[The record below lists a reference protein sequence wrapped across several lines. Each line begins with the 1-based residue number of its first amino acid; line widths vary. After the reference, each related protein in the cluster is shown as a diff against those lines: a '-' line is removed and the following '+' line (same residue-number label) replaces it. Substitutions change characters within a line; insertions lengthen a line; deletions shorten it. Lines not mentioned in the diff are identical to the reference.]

1 MSFHDI
7 INTILRNI
15 SSLIK
20 ITVISTLLLFLILLF
35 IYPVTYNA
43 KVTVLPPEQKNDSG
57 LLSNLLGKSG
67 AASGF
72 FYTSMQ
78 AFNSELFV
86 QILKSRSAALY
97 VVRKLN
103 LKNYF
108 DKKNDIDAANYLS
121 ERLSIRLTKEGI
133 IELQVRVTS
142 KLIPWLLDD
151 RDSLKNMSALLSNT
165 YVEALDSI
173 NKAKLTSKA
182 KRARIYIE
190 EQLTKTKT
198 VLDSVELAL
207 MEFQNKNKTISLPE
221 QISAAID
228 AAAKLKTEIIQTEID
243 LGFLETNLRED
254 NQTIIALRNK
264 LRELREQYDK
274 MQLGSKDYLLAF
286 SDVPELGKH
295 LSDLLRDVKIQN
307 EVYLLLQQQY
317 YQEKIQENRDI
328 PTVEILDEAIP
339 PLRKSSPRTIF
350 SSVLGGIFIFLLL
363 SAIII
368 VKEDRNIK
376 LKKQV
381 KEN

>member
-1 MSFHDI
+1 M
-7 INTILRNI
+7 
-15 SSLIK
+15 
-20 ITVISTLLLFLILLF
+20 F